1 MTYEAELKN
10 MDDLMRFDWKSYGE
24 LVLETGTQHAT
35 PLRRHV
41 VARCYKI
48 GRCEPLHGEW

>member
-10 MDDLMRFDWKSYGE
+10 MDDLMRFDWKRMGD
-24 LVLETGTQHAT
+24 LVQETATQHDT

-41 VARCYKI
+41 VARCFKI
-48 GRCEPLHGEW
+48 GRCTPIRGEL